1 MQNLEQI
8 KDFIWETDY
17 YNEFVNSKRKK
28 TCMICGKKISAFKSE
43 KAKKRY
49 NVTALCEGCQRTNI
63 K

>member
-8 KDFIWETDY
+8 KDFIWGTVY

-28 TCMICGKKISAFKSE
+28 TCMICGKKVSNFICE

-49 NVTALCEGCQRTNI
+49 SVTALCEACQRTNL

>member
-28 TCMICGKKISAFKSE
+28 TCLICGKKVSAFKCE
-43 KAKKRY
+43 KVKRRY
-49 NVTALCEGCQRTNI
+49 KVTALCEDCQRTNI